1 MLPVLFGMGIVAA
14 SAVASKHQKLTKKGK
29 RSLPS
34 VPVLPKPVTV
44 NLKQQLDTQS
54 ELLADLAMVYVYLA
68 QRIDRLEEE
77 NTYKVT
83 IH

>member
-14 SAVASKHQKLTKKGK
+14 SAVVSKHQKLTKKGK

-44 NLKQQLDTQS
+44 HVQQKAQE

-68 QRIDRLEEE
+68 QRVDRLEEE
-77 NTYKVT
+77 NKYKVT

>member
-14 SAVASKHQKLTKKGK
+14 SAAVSKHQKLTKKGK

-44 NLKQQLDTQS
+44 HVQQKAQE
-54 ELLADLAMVYVYLA
+54 ELLADLAMAYVYLA
-68 QRIDRLEEE
+68 RRVTQLEEE
-77 NTYKVT
+77 NKYKVT

>member
-14 SAVASKHQKLTKKGK
+14 SAVAANKSKKITRKGK

-44 NLKQQLDTQS
+44 HVQQKAQD
-54 ELLADLAMVYVYLA
+54 ELLADLAMAYVYLA
-68 QRIDRLEEE
+68 RRVTQLEEE
-77 NTYKVT
+77 NKYKVT

>member
-14 SAVASKHQKLTKKGK
+14 SAAVSKHQKLTKKGK

-44 NLKQQLDTQS
+44 HVQQKTQE
-54 ELLADLAMVYVYLA
+54 ELLADLAVAYVYLA
-68 QRIDRLEEE
+68 RRVTQLEEE
-77 NTYKVT
+77 NKYKVT

>member
-14 SAVASKHQKLTKKGK
+14 SAAVSKHQKLTKKGK

-44 NLKQQLDTQS
+44 HVQPQKTQE

-68 QRIDRLEEE
+68 RRVTQLEEE
-77 NTYKVT
+77 NKYKVT